1 MGNAADADDK
11 VLPRIAV
18 RDLGGGSKHMDAGEI
33 LLVALIVVVLFTVF
47 VIVFA
52 GYELGQLCG
61 QVIPVAALLGLYAP
75 YRAYVMRGRN
85 PPS

>member
-1 MGNAADADDK
+1 
-11 VLPRIAV
+11 
-18 RDLGGGSKHMDAGEI
+18 MDAGEI
-33 LLVALIVVVLFTVF
+33 LLVALIVIVLFTVF

-61 QVIPVAALLGLYAP
+61 LVIAVPALLGLYGTS
-75 YRAYVMRGRN
+75 RAYFMRGGN